1 MLTRDYMMR
10 ILQELAK
17 LLKVAFRLK
26 DEKRFQQAL
35 DEVSRG
41 YRELLA
47 LDPGMLDAMDA
58 ASAAKVI
65 GDVARVRVVVEL
77 VLAEAD
83 IAQTMGD
90 ASRASTRRRN
100 ALEVLVEGIW
110 LSADCTEDDLVLLE
124 RVVPLVP
131 AANIAKRYLDFLT
144 DIGLVESKSH

>member
-10 ILQELAK
+10 IIKELAK

-26 DEKRFQQAL
+26 DEQRYQQAL
-35 DEVSRG
+35 DEVNRG

-47 LDPGMLDAMDA
+47 IDPGMLDSMDA

-65 GDVARVRVVVEL
+65 GEVARVRVVVEL

-83 IAQTMGD
+83 IAAAMGD
-90 ASRASTRRRN
+90 ASRASTRHRN

-110 LSADCTEDDLVLLE
+110 LSADCTEDDLELLE
-124 RVVPLVP
+124 RVVALVP
-131 AANIAKRYLDFLT
+131 VEAVAKRYRDFLVE
-144 DIGLVESKSH
+144 IGLAA